1 MIESFWKEI
10 ENQYLSSLHSA
21 LYSEGQFVSVICMS
35 VVGAYKVTVLV
46 MQSEMTEYKV

>member
-10 ENQYLSSLHSA
+10 ENQYLSSLHCA

-35 VVGAYKVTVLV
+35 IVGAYKVTVLV
-46 MQSEMTEYKV
+46 MQSEMTVYEI